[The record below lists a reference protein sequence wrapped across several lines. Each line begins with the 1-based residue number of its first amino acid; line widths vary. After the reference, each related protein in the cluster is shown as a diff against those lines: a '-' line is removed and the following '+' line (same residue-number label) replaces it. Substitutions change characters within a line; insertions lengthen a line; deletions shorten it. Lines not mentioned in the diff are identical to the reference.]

1 MIFDLKLHFSTLN
14 NRFSKIEKETHVLSC
29 GNTTAAEGSDLT
41 ITSIIYIHAFVNLH
55 VLGDLMSSLRA

>member
-29 GNTTAAEGSDLT
+29 GNTTAAEGSHLT
-41 ITSIIYIHAFVNLH
+41 ITSII
-55 VLGDLMSSLRA
+55 